1 MNKNNIYGA
10 HLKKIVFKVKVSLCR
25 CSCLGTCYVD
35 EAVLKPTEI
44 CLSLL
49 STGIKDERHRVSRT
63 EHFKNHVHSSVTTQN
78 AVLKS
83 TRAELSP
90 ETFLLYFRTSTAG
103 HLAPVSFLPH
113 SSYGVSSL
121 VLSSYRC
128 PLLKEG
134 TDAGGEPLPRV
145 LQVVRGR
152 IRSLVQ
158 VD

>member
-83 TRAELSP
+83 TRAELSRDIS
-90 ETFLLYFRTSTAG
+90 FVLSYKHSWASRTSVISATQ
-103 HLAPVSFLPH
+103 LLWSK
-113 SSYGVSSL
+113 
-121 VLSSYRC
+121 LSC
-128 PLLKEG
+128 F
-134 TDAGGEPLPRV
+134 
-145 LQVVRGR
+145 
-152 IRSLVQ
+152 
-158 VD
+158 